1 MCIIP
6 ESVFVILVLSGGSN
20 ALDNIRIKGVYMH
33 EGIVGGV
40 VLLQLLPIEKLYVGW
55 EVLEWLYL
63 CIESNQ
69 ESLKW

>member
-1 MCIIP
+1 
-6 ESVFVILVLSGGSN
+6 
-20 ALDNIRIKGVYMH
+20 MH

-69 ESLKW
+69 GSLKW